1 VDLFERAARRRLRF
15 PTQGGI
21 FSVEDLFQLDLVSS
35 RTNKPSLDRLAI
47 EVHRELKTYEE
58 VHRELKTYEE
68 ISFVETTKPN
78 ERKTELQLQFDILKY
93 IIEAKKAEALAAENR
108 EKKRQLKNQL
118 IEALASKQD
127 DAIKSMSA
135 EEIQAKLNELEAV

>member
-1 VDLFERAARRRLRF
+1 MDLFERAARRRLRF

-47 EVHRELKTYEE
+47 E

>member
-47 EVHRELKTYEE
+47 E